1 MFDNI
6 INEDFLPPD
15 DDYEDDENCNSD
27 SSSDEE
33 DNNANLEDK
42 NEDPKDDPSDSD
54 GEKHNKPN
62 IIKDANKKKVKYPK
76 NNGNNNKKS
85 YSTKTNNK
93 TNQNYYLIDNYDYF
107 NNKVKF
113 SNFCNRSFIHK
124 RSYNE
129 MINQQKIFS

>member
-15 DDYEDDENCNSD
+15 DSYEDDENCNSD

-33 DNNANLEDK
+33 DNNANLDDK

-62 IIKDANKKKVKYPK
+62 IIKDANKKKVKYQKKMEIIIK
-76 NNGNNNKKS
+76 N
-85 YSTKTNNK
+85 
-93 TNQNYYLIDNYDYF
+93 LIL
-107 NNKVKF
+107 
-113 SNFCNRSFIHK
+113 
-124 RSYNE
+124 
-129 MINQQKIFS
+129 QKQIIKLIKIII